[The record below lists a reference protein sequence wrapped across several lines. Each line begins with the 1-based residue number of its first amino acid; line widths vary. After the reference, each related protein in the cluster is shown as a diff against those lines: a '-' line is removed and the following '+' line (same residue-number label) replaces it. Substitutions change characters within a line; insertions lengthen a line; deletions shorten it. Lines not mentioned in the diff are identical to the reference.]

1 MVGLFKLL
9 GWFRKKEY
17 NGEVESKEPEH
28 SERSFAVGD
37 LCVRVTGDNV
47 KISRIDNMD
56 SFVETNNDVY
66 KFMKVFSDIQ
76 RAGIG
81 PYLGEYSNDEE
92 KLLMAKAFNEVFLSL
107 VNKFIVH
114 VVKYIHKPDD
124 YVFENGNELI
134 VELIDYGWS
143 QLTAEF
149 IPVSGNLFVSLEG
162 FGNKTFDS
170 LVSVD
175 DVLWWIE
182 EGLKH
187 VSKV

>member
-1 MVGLFKLL
+1 MIGWFKLL
-9 GWFRKKEY
+9 GWFRKQED
-17 NGEVESKEPEH
+17 NGELESKESWH
-28 SERSFAVGD
+28 SERSFTVGD
-37 LCVRVTGDNV
+37 LCVQVIGGNV

-66 KFMKVFSDIQ
+66 EFMKVFSGIQ

-81 PYLGEYSNDEE
+81 PYLGESSNDEE
-92 KLLMAKAFNEVFLSL
+92 KLLMVKTFNEVFPSL
-107 VNKFIVH
+107 VNKFSIH

-134 VELIDYGWS
+134 VEFVDHGGP

-162 FGNKTFDS
+162 FGTKIFDS
-170 LVSVD
+170 FVSVN
-175 DVLWWIE
+175 DVLRWIGK
-182 EGLKH
+182 GLKH